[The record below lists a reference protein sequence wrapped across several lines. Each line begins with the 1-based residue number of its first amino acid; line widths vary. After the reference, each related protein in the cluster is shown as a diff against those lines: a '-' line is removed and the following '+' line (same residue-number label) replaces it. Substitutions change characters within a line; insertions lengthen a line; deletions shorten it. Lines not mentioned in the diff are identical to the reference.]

1 MFWTSIWAEGKGVR
15 DVWITFESNPN
26 LERASSQSFSLTSCQ
41 PQARIW
47 KIVFVWP
54 AADLPVISLVESIM
68 LWPIWSLANCVE
80 TGRWH
85 KVQSPFLKSSCMAV
99 WSWPLLGRKH
109 VLMCSRGPKSSSPS
123 AMPRAMTLT
132 VKQEL
137 AILGSLRVWQQLL
150 MSFRTF
156 MFTTRYI
163 LSLAITREG
172 GVASFRSNPRHYWW
186 PSESGFVI
194 FRKSSL
200 ANLANLYCCHPRD
213 PPNGRL
219 PYLAVIIPH
228 THRP

>member
-1 MFWTSIWAEGKGVR
+1 
-15 DVWITFESNPN
+15 
-26 LERASSQSFSLTSCQ
+26 
-41 PQARIW
+41 
-47 KIVFVWP
+47 
-54 AADLPVISLVESIM
+54 M

-80 TGRWH
+80 TGLLH

-99 WSWPLLGRKH
+99 WSRPLLGRKH
-109 VLMCSRGPKSSSPS
+109 VLMCSLGPKSSSPS

-172 GVASFRSNPRHYWW
+172 GVASFVQTPAIGDLLSQASLSFERAVWLIWLIFTAVTPGTRQMEGFHTWW
-186 PSESGFVI
+186 S
-194 FRKSSL
+194 
-200 ANLANLYCCHPRD
+200 
-213 PPNGRL
+213 
-219 PYLAVIIPH
+219 
-228 THRP
+228 